1 MRVESFEVNRHLGK
15 AKVKEIL
22 TLRDKKRVAA
32 PQPRGAAANAQMH
45 PSG

>member
-1 MRVESFEVNRHLGK
+1 MRVESFEVNKHLGK
-15 AKVKEIL
+15 AKVKGIL

-32 PQPRGAAANAQMH
+32 PQPRAAAADAQMQ